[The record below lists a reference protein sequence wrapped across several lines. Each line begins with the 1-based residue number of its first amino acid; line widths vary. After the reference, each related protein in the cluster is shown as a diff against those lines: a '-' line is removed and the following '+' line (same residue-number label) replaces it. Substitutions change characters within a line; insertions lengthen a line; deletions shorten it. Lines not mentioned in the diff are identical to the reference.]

1 MLKMFEGLDEVLPT
15 DIEGMIR
22 RNKAQD
28 ADYIRVSQRDTI
40 LRCYVYY
47 KYLQGFVFFLKCIRH
62 THFKH
67 DLYFIGFF

>member
-1 MLKMFEGLDEVLPT
+1 MDMLKMFEGLDEVLPT
-15 DIEGMIR
+15 DLEGMIR

-47 KYLQGFVFFLKCIRH
+47 KYLQGF
-62 THFKH
+62 
-67 DLYFIGFF
+67 GFF